1 MIKLRLS
8 GVVGWDITA
17 DSVSDFLDEHDDKDI
32 TLFLNSPGGY
42 VVEGLEIYN
51 LLRASG
57 RNITTVLTGM
67 AASMGSI
74 LFLAGDKR
82 IAMSGTLFMIHK
94 PSGIAWGDAS
104 EMRKEAEILDKMQGS
119 LQEIY
124 EERASIENLEEL
136 INAESWFNVK
146 EMEENG
152 IVNSDEAVV
161 FDGVVDP
168 NNDEEDDDQT
178 IIILGS
184 EDNMAKKDDLQAE
197 IDELKAQK
205 AQLEEQAEEAR
216 LEAELATMK
225 ADVDKLKAEAEET
238 SELVSEPK
246 EVVEPEETIEPE
258 TEEDDEIE
266 TTVDPEPGEAKVEK
280 EESAVIDTTKT
291 VAVKQNNQVPA
302 YMQVESKY

>member
-8 GVVGWDITA
+8 GVVGYDITA

-42 VVEGLEIYN
+42 IVEGLEIYS

-82 IAMSGTLFMIHK
+82 IAMTGTLFMIHK
-94 PSGIAWGDAS
+94 PSGIAWGDAN
-104 EMRKEAEILDKMQGS
+104 EMRKEAEVLDKMQGS

-124 EERASIENLEEL
+124 EERANIENLENL

-146 EMEENG
+146 EMKENG
-152 IVNSDEAVV
+152 VVNSDEAVV

-168 NNDEEDDDQT
+168 NNDEEDDDDQT

-225 ADVDKLKAEAEET
+225 ADVDKLKAEAD
-238 SELVSEPK
+238 K
-246 EVVEPEETIEPE
+246 EPEPDDDIEDIEPTPADPE
-258 TEEDDEIE
+258 PVEDDV
-266 TTVDPEPGEAKVEK
+266 VDPEPEEEK
-280 EESAVIDTTKT
+280 PEIEEETNVIDTTKT
-291 VAVKQNNQVPA
+291 VAKKQKNKIPA
-302 YMQVESKY
+302 FMQVESKY

>member
-8 GVVGWDITA
+8 GVVGYDITA
-17 DSVSDFLDEHDDKDI
+17 DDVSNFLNENDDKDLTI
-32 TLFLNSPGGY
+32 FLNSPGGY
-42 VVEGLEIYN
+42 VIDGLEIYN

-82 IAMSGTLFMIHK
+82 IAMSGTLFMVHK
-94 PSGIAWGDAS
+94 PSGVAWGDADDF
-104 EMRKEAEILDKMQGS
+104 RKQADLLDKMQGS

-124 EERASIENLEEL
+124 EERASIGNLEQL
-136 INAESWFNVK
+136 INEEKWFNVE
-146 EMEENG
+146 EMISNG
-152 IVNSDEAVV
+152 IVNSDEPVS
-161 FDGVVDP
+161 FDGVIETEE
-168 NNDEEDDDQT
+168 NNEGLDSLE
-178 IIILGS
+178 S
-184 EDNMAKKDDLQAE
+184 ENVMAKIDDLKAE
-197 IDELKAQK
+197 KEKLAVEK
-205 AQLEEQAEEAR
+205 AQLEEQLEEAR

-246 EVVEPEETIEPE
+246 EVVEPEETIESE

-266 TTVDPEPGEAKVEK
+266 TTVDPELRETKVEK